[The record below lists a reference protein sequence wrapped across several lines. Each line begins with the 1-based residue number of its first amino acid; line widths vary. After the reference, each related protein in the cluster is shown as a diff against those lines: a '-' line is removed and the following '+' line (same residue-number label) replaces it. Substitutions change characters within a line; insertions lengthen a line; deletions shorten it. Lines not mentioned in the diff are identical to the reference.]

1 MSDEWMDHVRWSYV
15 HRIRLMAQR
24 HGFVLVRFPDY
35 DPDTE
40 LEGYLEAEWGD
51 EDAEPSLYL
60 LLEQSTGKHLFPE
73 GVTIGQI
80 EDFLTER
87 GAVGTVASTTL
98 VCARY
103 APWLGPVAD
112 AHNPPG

>member
-1 MSDEWMDHVRWSYV
+1 MVVRSPNPADGPTARV
-15 HRIRLMAQR
+15 R
-24 HGFVLVRFPDY
+24 LVRVPDY

-80 EDFLTER
+80 EDFLTSE
-87 GAVGTVASTTL
+87 ASP
-98 VCARY
+98 AS
-103 APWLGPVAD
+103 
-112 AHNPPG
+112 